1 MCARGGV
8 RAGRGGHGHPHRLK
22 GAGGAPTRGAQRR
35 MRGWDVASPPPPP
48 PVPKPAPALHLRLRR
63 GRRGARSAG
72 ETGGGG
78 EWGTLRMRGGRR
90 PAGLR

>member
-1 MCARGGV
+1 MCARGGA

-35 MRGWDVASPPPPP
+35 MRGWDVASPPPPRQFPSPLP
-48 PVPKPAPALHLRLRR
+48 PFTSGCGGA
-63 GRRGARSAG
+63 GGERGAQVRP
-72 ETGGGG
+72 GGGG
-78 EWGTLRMRGGRR
+78 VGDAAHARGGRR